1 MYTRI
6 QAGMLAIAFML
17 ILATI
22 AVPAPASAQPPCQ
35 LFADDP
41 FWDGSGNLVGGGGRI
56 NCSGTRT
63 VTVLLRRDR
72 PWLPD
77 VTLAEVSKTGTI
89 VFLAA
94 RHYCTRNTDMK
105 VYTETRTSAGG
116 KVQSG
121 RLLTSC

>member
-1 MYTRI
+1 MFTKIPVR
-6 QAGMLAIAFML
+6 MLAIVFML

-22 AVPAPASAQPPCQ
+22 DAPAPASAQPPCQ
-35 LFADDP
+35 LFADTP
-41 FWDGSGNLVGGGGRI
+41 FWDGGYLVGSGGRI
-56 NCSGTRT
+56 NCGSTRT

-77 VTLAEVSKTGTI
+77 VTLAEVTKTGTT

-94 RHYCTRNTDMK
+94 RRYCTGNTDMK
-105 VYTETRTSAGG
+105 VYTETRTNTGG